1 MTRMARGKLSFIGHM
16 ESGPLTVAGP
26 QLACHQQTSV
36 HDFPAPH
43 AFLYTDP
50 MTSRS
55 GYGMVFVEI
64 TIFSLFP
71 KQKGG
76 FSRNMFILPAVI
88 AMVFGLIYIL
98 YRSGLRS
105 HEQKI
110 RLALYGISTNG
121 KKAATVSKQGFYPAV
136 ESPKE
141 YSTPAV
147 QKISSL
153 SFRPTQQKDRSVL
166 KFMEP
171 KTHSWQH

>member
-1 MTRMARGKLSFIGHM
+1 MTVRVRS
-16 ESGPLTVAGP
+16 S
-26 QLACHQQTSV
+26 
-36 HDFPAPH
+36 PAISKPVSMIFRLPH

-98 YRSGLRS
+98 YRSGCAVMNR
-105 HEQKI
+105 KY
-110 RLALYGISTNG
+110 ALLYTEYPRMG
-121 KKAATVSKQGFYPAV
+121 KKAQLYRSKVFILQW
-136 ESPKE
+136 SHQKSD
-141 YSTPAV
+141 STPAV
-147 QKISSL
+147 QKIPVCL
-153 SFRPTQQKDRSVL
+153 FV
-166 KFMEP
+166 
-171 KTHSWQH
+171 QHNKRIGLC